1 MSTPADRSMSPTER
15 VGDLVD
21 SVRAYAV
28 QETVG
33 PARGAARWLAFGS
46 LGALFTGLGIVL
58 LALGVLRMVQDLGGS
73 AMTGAWSFV
82 PHLAASALLASL
94 SFVALRRVGRSTL
107 GRKP

>member
-1 MSTPADRSMSPTER
+1 MSPTER
-15 VGDLVD
+15 VGDLVG

-28 QETVG
+28 QETIG
-33 PARGAARWLAFGS
+33 PARGAARWLAYGS

-73 AMTGAWSFV
+73 ALAGGWSFV
-82 PHLAASALLASL
+82 PHLSSAGVLSALSV
-94 SFVALRRVGRSTL
+94 VALRRAGKSTL

>member
-21 SVRAYAV
+21 SVKAYAV
-28 QETVG
+28 QETIG
-33 PARGAARWLAFGS
+33 PARGAARWLAYGS

-58 LALGVLRMVQDLGGS
+58 LALGVLRMVQDLGGT
-73 AMTGAWSFV
+73 ALAGGWSFV
-82 PHLAASALLASL
+82 PHLCSAAVLAVL
-94 SFVALRRVGRSTL
+94 SFVALGRAGKSTL